1 MMTEITLTKENF
13 EKEVMNS
20 DQPVL
25 IDFWAVWCGPC
36 RMLSPVIAEIADEYR
51 GKVKVGKVNVD
62 EQPELASRF
71 LVKSIPTV
79 VVIRDGKV
87 TNTSVG
93 YRPKEEIA
101 ALL

>member
-1 MMTEITLTKENF
+1 MMAEITLTKENF

-36 RMLSPVIAEIADEYR
+36 RMLSPVISEIADEYR

-79 VVIRDGKV
+79 VVIREGKL
-87 TNTSVG
+87 TNTLVG
-93 YRPKEEIA
+93 FRPKEEIK